1 MNKWYNAKGEHN
13 DVILSTRVRF
23 ARNLEE
29 YPFPSRLD
37 AEGREKVCQSV
48 RDALSDVSGI
58 KLHYIDMTD
67 LTDKQAVALAERHL
81 ISPEFTSGGK
91 GRALLLSDDE
101 SVSIMLCEEDHI
113 RIQVIKGGLD
123 LEGAFEL
130 ANKID
135 DLLDSKLRFAFD
147 ERIGYLTQC
156 PTNLGT
162 GMRASV
168 MMHLPALSKCNQMSK
183 LASTVGKLG
192 LTVRGTYGEGTNAKG
207 DIYQLSNQVTL
218 GISERTA
225 LDNLKSITMQ
235 IATQERAAG
244 EEYVKNVNI
253 LDRITR
259 SYGILSSA
267 RLLSTDEMLDLF
279 SWVRLGAVY
288 GVVNADITKI
298 NELTESMQAATLASR
313 HGEQLSSDERDEI
326 RARTV
331 REALFGKQ

>member
-1 MNKWYNAKGEHN
+1 MNKWYNTKSEH
-13 DVILSTRVRF
+13 DDIILSTRVRF
-23 ARNLEE
+23 ARNLADF
-29 YPFPSRLD
+29 PFPCRLD
-37 AEGREKVCQSV
+37 DEGKQAVCRTV

-58 KLHYIDMTD
+58 KLHYIEMDN
-67 LTDKQAVALAERHL
+67 LSRKQAVALAERHL
-81 ISPEFTSGGK
+81 ISPEFAAPQK
-91 GRALLLSDDE
+91 GRALLLSEDE

-123 LEGAFEL
+123 TEGAFEL
-130 ANKID
+130 ANRID
-135 DLLDSKLRFAFD
+135 DLLDSKLRYAFD

-168 MMHLPALSKCNQMSK
+168 MMHLPALSKCSQISK
-183 LASTVGKLG
+183 LASTVSKLG
-192 LTVRGTYGEGTNAKG
+192 LTIRGSYGEGTNAKG
-207 DIYQLSNQVTL
+207 DIFQLSNQLTL

-235 IATQERAAG
+235 IATQERSAG
-244 EEYVKNVNI
+244 EEFVKNVNI

-259 SYGILSSA
+259 AYGILSSA

-288 GVVNADITKI
+288 GIIEADTVKI
-298 NELTESMQAATLASR
+298 NELTETMQAATLACAN
-313 HGEQLSSDERDEI
+313 GEDLTEDERDEI
-326 RARTV
+326 RAKTV
-331 REALFGKQ
+331 RAELFDKQ

>member
-23 ARNLEE
+23 ARNLADF
-29 YPFPSRLD
+29 PFPCRLD
-37 AEGREKVCQSV
+37 EAGRIKVCETV

-58 KLHYIDMTD
+58 KLHYIDMND
-67 LTDKQAVALAERHL
+67 LSDKQAVALAERHL

-91 GRALLLSDDE
+91 GRALLISEDE

-130 ANKID
+130 ANRID
-135 DLLDSKLRFAFD
+135 DLLDSKLSFAFD

-156 PTNLGT
+156 PTNIGT

-183 LASTVGKLG
+183 LSSTVSKLG
-192 LTVRGTYGEGTNAKG
+192 LTVRGSYGEGSVAKG

-218 GISERTA
+218 GISEKTA

-235 IATQERAAG
+235 IATQERSAG

-259 SYGILSSA
+259 AYGILSSA

-288 GVVNADITKI
+288 GVLNVDITKI
-298 NELTESMQAATLASR
+298 NELTETMQPATLAIKN
-313 HGEQLSSDERDEI
+313 GEFLSSDERDEI
-326 RARTV
+326 RAKTV

>member
-1 MNKWYNAKGEHN
+1 MNKWYETKSNN
-13 DVILSTRVRF
+13 DSVLSTRIRF
-23 ARNLEE
+23 ARNLED
-29 YPFPSRLD
+29 YPFPCRLD
-37 AEGREKVCQSV
+37 AAGREEVCRTV

-58 KLHYIDMTD
+58 KLNYIEMNT
-67 LTDKQAVALAERHL
+67 LTPKQAVALAEKHL
-81 ISPEFTSGGK
+81 ISPEFATPGK
-91 GRALLLSDDE
+91 GRALLLSEDE

-123 LEGAFEL
+123 LDGAFEL

-135 DLLDSKLRFAFD
+135 DLLDSKLRYAFD

-168 MMHLPALSKCNQMSK
+168 MMHLPALSKCGQISK

-192 LTVRGTYGEGTNAKG
+192 LTIRGTYGEGSNAKG

-235 IATQERAAG
+235 IATQERTAG
-244 EEYVKNVNI
+244 EEFVKNVNV

-259 SYGILSSA
+259 ANGILSSA
-267 RLLSTDEMLDLF
+267 RLLSTDEMLELF

-288 GVVNADITKI
+288 GIVNADISKI
-298 NELTESMQAATLASR
+298 NELTETMQAATLACTANESMT
-313 HGEQLSSDERDEI
+313 SDERDEKRAKTI
-326 RARTV
+326 R
-331 REALFGKQ
+331 EELFSK

>member
-135 DLLDSKLRFAFD
+135 DLLDSKLRIAFD

>member
-1 MNKWYNAKGEHN
+1 MSKWYNSKNEHN

-29 YPFPSRLD
+29 YPFPCRLD
-37 AEGREKVCQSV
+37 EEGKTKVCEAV
-48 RDALSDVSGI
+48 RDALADVSGI
-58 KLHYIDMTD
+58 KLHYIEMNN
-67 LTDKQAVALAERHL
+67 LTAKQAVALAERHL
-81 ISPEFTSGGK
+81 ISPEFASPKK
-91 GRALLLSDDE
+91 GRALLLSEDE

-123 LEGAFEL
+123 LDGAFEL

-135 DLLDSKLRFAFD
+135 DLLDSKLRYAFD
-147 ERIGYLTQC
+147 EKIGYLTQC

-168 MMHLPALSKCNQMSK
+168 MMHLPAMSKCNQTAK
-183 LASTVGKLG
+183 LSSTVSKLG
-192 LTVRGTYGEGTNAKG
+192 LTIRGTYGEGSSARG
-207 DIYQLSNQVTL
+207 DIFQLSNQVTL
-218 GISERTA
+218 GISEKSA
-225 LDNLKSITMQ
+225 LNNLKAITMQ

-259 SYGILSSA
+259 AYGILSSA

-279 SWVRLGAVY
+279 SWVRLGAIY
-288 GVVNADITKI
+288 GIVNADIEKI
-298 NELTESMQAATLASR
+298 NELTETMQAATLACKN
-313 HGEQLSSDERDEI
+313 GEHLTGNERDEI
-326 RARTV
+326 RAKTV
-331 REALFGKQ
+331 REEMFGKQ

>member
-1 MNKWYNAKGEHN
+1 MNKWYNLKSEH
-13 DVILSTRVRF
+13 DDIILSTRVRF
-23 ARNLEE
+23 ARNLADF
-29 YPFPSRLD
+29 PFPCRLD
-37 AEGREKVCQSV
+37 DDGKQTVCRTV

-58 KLHYIDMTD
+58 KLHYIEMDS
-67 LTDKQAVALAERHL
+67 LSQKQAVALAERHL
-81 ISPEFTSGGK
+81 ISPEFASPRK
-91 GRALLLSDDE
+91 GRALLLSEDE

-123 LEGAFEL
+123 TEGAFEL
-130 ANKID
+130 ANRID
-135 DLLDSKLRFAFD
+135 DLLDSKLRYAFD

-168 MMHLPALSKCNQMSK
+168 MMHLPALSKCNQISK

-192 LTVRGTYGEGTNAKG
+192 LTIRGSYGEGTNAKG
-207 DIYQLSNQVTL
+207 DIFQLSNQLTL

-225 LDNLKSITMQ
+225 LDNLKAITMQ
-235 IATQERAAG
+235 IATQERSAG
-244 EEYVKNVNI
+244 EEFVKNVNI

-259 SYGILSSA
+259 AYGILSSA

-288 GVVNADITKI
+288 GIIEADTVKI
-298 NELTESMQAATLASR
+298 NELTETMQAATLACAN
-313 HGEQLSSDERDEI
+313 GEDLSEDERDEI
-326 RARTV
+326 RAKTV
-331 REALFGKQ
+331 RKELFDKQ

>member
-1 MNKWYNAKGEHN
+1 MNKWYNTKSQHN

-29 YPFPSRLD
+29 YPFPCRLD
-37 AEGREKVCQSV
+37 SEGKELVCKVV

-58 KLHYIDMTD
+58 KLHYIEMKD
-67 LTDKQAVALAERHL
+67 LTQKQAIALAERHI
-81 ISPEFTSGGK
+81 ISPEFASPQQ
-91 GRALLLSDDE
+91 GRALLISDDE

-135 DLLDSKLRFAFD
+135 DLLDSKLKYAFD
-147 ERIGYLTQC
+147 EQLGYLTQC

-162 GMRASV
+162 GMRSSV
-168 MMHLPALSKCNQMSK
+168 MLHLPALSKCGQMAK

-192 LTVRGTYGEGTNAKG
+192 LTVRGSYGEGTAAKG

-218 GISERTA
+218 GISEKSA
-225 LDNLKSITMQ
+225 LDNLKSIAMQ

-244 EEYVKNVNI
+244 EEFVKNMNI
-253 LDRITR
+253 QDRITR
-259 SYGILSSA
+259 AYGILSSA

-279 SWVRLGAVY
+279 SWVRLGTVY
-288 GVVNADITKI
+288 GVIKTDISKL
-298 NELTESMQAATLASR
+298 NELTETMQAATLACK
-313 HGEQLSSDERDEI
+313 HGEMLSSDERDEI
-326 RARTV
+326 RAKTV
-331 REALFGKQ
+331 REALFNT